1 MKWKSACGA
10 PLTDQNLHY
19 LACKAFRNNNLPQSM
34 DEINNLVLR
43 YVKPTKIIFGPPQKL
58 QNSHFQRDFSVL
70 ENQWNRFFSLK
81 NTGAK
86 EKREFIVYINSNAT
100 ARTFYIHRSK
110 KK

>member
-43 YVKPTKIIFGPPQKL
+43 YVRSTKIIFGPPQRL
-58 QNSHFQRDFSVL
+58 QNSAFQRDFSVL
-70 ENQWNRFFSLK
+70 KISGIVLFFF
-81 NTGAK
+81 
-86 EKREFIVYINSNAT
+86 EEY
-100 ARTFYIHRSK
+100 
-110 KK
+110 